1 MLVDNRF
8 YLRYS
13 GEERA
18 KIGKY
23 ASIHGAAA
31 AARYFSKTFGNI
43 RESTV
48 KSIKADYLQ
57 EMRRKR
63 SNGDFEDVKLLPK
76 KKQGRRVLLG
86 EALDKK
92 LQLYLKEI
100 RKNGGPLTASVAIGA
115 ARGLLLAENRS
126 RLAEFGGHID
136 LNRHWAYSL
145 YNRMG
150 FVQRKSTTA
159 KGKYSAETFI
169 AEKRKFLNEVVLTV
183 EQEEIPPELI
193 INWDQTG
200 IRFVSSSSWTMEEK
214 GVKRVEVVGQSDKRQ
229 ITAVLAGTIQG
240 DLLPLQLIYKGKTLR
255 CHPNYKF
262 PPGWHITHSPN
273 HWSNETTMIEYIE
286 NIVIPYVENIRE
298 MLYTPST
305 PGLIIM
311 DNFKGQITKKIDL
324 LLEENHLHTCLLP
337 ANTTDILQ
345 PMDLSVNKPAKS
357 FIKDLFC
364 KWYSEQL
371 LQQFQAQDDVPLQ
384 DVVLEPIDLSLPV
397 LRNISAEWFVKMADY
412 ISSNPQFI
420 VNGFV
425 RAGICRALDGVT
437 SDEELD
443 DILEEMPVDSDY
455 TDSELSDE
463 DQCVASTHIQ
473 PMYNSLVRYS
483 STEEE

>member
-1 MLVDNRF
+1 
-8 YLRYS
+8 
-13 GEERA
+13 
-18 KIGKY
+18 
-23 ASIHGAAA
+23 
-31 AARYFSKTFGNI
+31 
-43 RESTV
+43 
-48 KSIKADYLQ
+48 
-57 EMRRKR
+57 MRRKR

-169 AEKRKFLNEVVLTV
+169 AEKRKFLNKVVLTV
-183 EQEEIPPELI
+183 EQEEISPELI

-200 IRFVSSSSWTMEEK
+200 IHFVSSSSWTMEK
-214 GVKRVEVVGQSDKRQ
+214 GVKRVEVVGQSDKWQ

-337 ANTTDILQ
+337 ANTTDILHQWTCQLTNQ
-345 PMDLSVNKPAKS
+345 PK
-357 FIKDLFC
+357 
-364 KWYSEQL
+364 
-371 LQQFQAQDDVPLQ
+371 
-384 DVVLEPIDLSLPV
+384 
-397 LRNISAEWFVKMADY
+397 
-412 ISSNPQFI
+412 
-420 VNGFV
+420 
-425 RAGICRALDGVT
+425 
-437 SDEELD
+437 
-443 DILEEMPVDSDY
+443 
-455 TDSELSDE
+455 
-463 DQCVASTHIQ
+463 AS
-473 PMYNSLVRYS
+473 
-483 STEEE
+483 

>member
-1 MLVDNRF
+1 M
-8 YLRYS
+8 
-13 GEERA
+13 
-18 KIGKY
+18 
-23 ASIHGAAA
+23 H
-31 AARYFSKTFGNI
+31 
-43 RESTV
+43 
-48 KSIKADYLQ
+48 
-57 EMRRKR
+57 
-63 SNGDFEDVKLLPK
+63 
-76 KKQGRRVLLG
+76 
-86 EALDKK
+86 
-92 LQLYLKEI
+92 
-100 RKNGGPLTASVAIGA
+100 
-115 ARGLLLAENRS
+115 
-126 RLAEFGGHID
+126 
-136 LNRHWAYSL
+136 
-145 YNRMG
+145 
-150 FVQRKSTTA
+150 
-159 KGKYSAETFI
+159 
-169 AEKRKFLNEVVLTV
+169 
-183 EQEEIPPELI
+183 
-193 INWDQTG
+193 
-200 IRFVSSSSWTMEEK
+200 
-214 GVKRVEVVGQSDKRQ
+214 DKRQ

-240 DLLPLQLIYKGKTLR
+240 DLLPLQLIYKGKTLC

-345 PMDLSVNKPAKS
+345 PMELSVNKPAKS

-384 DVVLEPIDLSLPV
+384 YVVLEPIDLSLPV

-455 TDSELSDE
+455 TDSKLSDE